1 MQRQSPLGAEMLAH
15 FHSRES
21 RKGERLEVRSRLRL
35 PDVKQRHAA
44 RCREYRTADQAAD
57 APLIGRH
64 AMGRVPFHMLD
75 VLEALTLREPD
86 VNSGDIVL
94 QIDEG
99 LAPTGNFPDRR

>member
-35 PDVKQRHAA
+35 PDAGQRYVA

-64 AMGRVPFHMLD
+64 AVRRVPLHMLD
-75 VLEALTLREPD
+75 VLVTLTLRQPD
-86 VNSGDIVL
+86 IIGGDIVL

-99 LAPTGNFPDRR
+99 FASALNFPDR